1 MPVTRYSN
9 GSAYAATPQSSWYLD
24 NLVLRN
30 ILPDPTDKAMVIST
44 KHDMRPYNLS
54 YELYGTKDYWWVFQV
69 LNIGVIR
76 DPIYDFK
83 AGLQIRVPTK
93 ERLLSNIQATK

>member
-1 MPVTRYSN
+1 MSTVKYSG
-9 GSAYAATPQSSWYLD
+9 GSPYVATPQSSWYLD
-24 NLVLRN
+24 NLVLRDVK
-30 ILPDPTDKAMVIST
+30 PDPTDKFVTIGTS
-44 KHDMRPYNLS
+44 HEMRPYNLS

-69 LNIGVIR
+69 LNMNVIR

-93 ERLLSNIQATK
+93 ERLLSNIQAVK